1 MNVDLDMGNNKI
13 INITPGSDNNDAVN
27 YQQLTTKA
35 NENET
40 LLLDGSNKMAADLD
54 RSNNK
59 IINLSTD
66 SHNVLSATNIRYV
79 NQVNGAMII
88 TLTDSFTKK
97 INDSHISDS
106 TNKKSVFQY
115 LMDDV
120 NQSTRESNIIVDG
133 IEDFSD
139 SPHDISKKAYS
150 FRIGKDAQNWYAFRL
165 GFNMYL
171 LPEGEFTLVIEF
183 FPPAMDQVTVSV
195 VFPPH

>member
-97 INDSHISDS
+97 
-106 TNKKSVFQY
+106 
-115 LMDDV
+115 
-120 NQSTRESNIIVDG
+120 
-133 IEDFSD
+133 
-139 SPHDISKKAYS
+139 
-150 FRIGKDAQNWYAFRL
+150 
-165 GFNMYL
+165 
-171 LPEGEFTLVIEF
+171 
-183 FPPAMDQVTVSV
+183 
-195 VFPPH
+195 